1 MFPSVF
7 AENCPRLCCANN
19 EYLTLPTAGCLL
31 IGIVTSLAAAA
42 AAAAAAMNVINIIA
56 SASLATCCQLC
67 HRRAPSQCCFRPLN
81 LACVGVAKE
90 VNKMLICTARY
101 RSYRRRVFHVNHT
114 VTDKQTAEQ
123 PACPAEK
130 T

>member
-1 MFPSVF
+1 
-7 AENCPRLCCANN
+7 
-19 EYLTLPTAGCLL
+19 
-31 IGIVTSLAAAA
+31 
-42 AAAAAAMNVINIIA
+42 
-56 SASLATCCQLC
+56 
-67 HRRAPSQCCFRPLN
+67 
-81 LACVGVAKE
+81 VAKE

-130 T
+130 TWKHTKLPNTIKLVLDSWLKKTSSKETENWYKSENRSWFGRLLRHPAGSGLL